1 MLLVTAQEG
10 GYMPK
15 RAMRYLVVAAV
26 CFMVPG
32 SLWAFGFPPK
42 MTQYSPGGRIGG
54 DFNGDGKLDLL
65 SISKCSPEPC
75 SSFAISVSLGSGN
88 GRFQRAIISTI
99 VDVGFQLEDIAV
111 GDFNNDHK
119 LDIALTSLAFPQSLS
134 SDVAVVLGNGDG
146 TFGAVAIS
154 PVASTFFPG
163 LLVGDVNG
171 DHNLDLVM
179 LAEQLQLKVFLGK
192 GDGTFQ
198 VLSDAPGAYGERVLA
213 DVNHDGKLDL
223 IGDSLQLGNGDGT
236 FQLPQPIS
244 GISGNVVV
252 ADFDA
257 DGNVDVAEQ
266 SYNGESPSYDSQNGV
281 NLYFGNGDGSFKPPV
296 FHWIGSTGQ
305 SGFTSMSAGDFNGD
319 GKTDLL
325 VTRGGQFDIV
335 LNRGAG
341 KLAPAVGYL
350 AIGGIG
356 ILADLNGDHR
366 TDLIFSRSTAPDK
379 ASAIPVLAGPDGT
392 FPLSR
397 SYFLPGGNYAMNI
410 FAGDLNGD
418 GRLDLVEL
426 NWQSATWRG
435 GHLNRLL
442 GNGDGSFKV
451 LPDLLTGGIDS
462 SGAALSD
469 MNHDGKLD
477 VVVVGGGVVNVRLG
491 LGDGNFQ
498 GPLATSIHYPTTAT
512 VGDFNG
518 DGIPDVALNGSARAI
533 LLGYGDGT
541 FRNVFTLPAQFE
553 SLVVGDFN
561 GDGKQDLGATF
572 LGGVGV
578 LLGNGDGTFQPVS
591 PLRTGQTQ
599 KLLAG
604 DFNSDGKLD
613 LAAVGKN
620 AGGNTVVSVYLG
632 NGDGTLRPVQN
643 TFVHGGVDPAGL
655 VAADFNQDGKVDMV
669 VSLSSADIAL
679 LPGDGSGRFQQPTFY
694 YGGTGPVVAGDF
706 DGNGT
711 QDLAVVTSERTVA
724 ILLNK

>member
-1 MLLVTAQEG
+1 
-10 GYMPK
+10 MPK
-15 RAMRYLVVAAV
+15 HAMRYLVVAAV
-26 CFMVPG
+26 CFIVPG

-42 MTQYSPGGRIGG
+42 MTQYSPGGSIGG

-88 GRFQRAIISTI
+88 GRFQRAIVSTM

-119 LDIALTSLAFPQSLS
+119 LDIALTSLAFSQSLS
-134 SDVAVVLGNGDG
+134 SDVAVVLGKGDG
-146 TFGAVAIS
+146 TFGAAAIL

-198 VLSDAPGAYGERVLA
+198 VLSDAPGTYGERVLA

-236 FQLPQPIS
+236 FQIPQPIS

-257 DGNVDVAEQ
+257 DGNLDVAEQ
-266 SYNGESPSYDSQNGV
+266 SYNGESPSYSSQNGV
-281 NLYFGNGDGSFKPPV
+281 NLYFGNGDGTFKPPV
-296 FHWIGSTGQ
+296 FHWIGGTGQ

-325 VTRGGQFDIV
+325 VGRGGQFDIV

-366 TDLIFSRSTAPDK
+366 TDLIFSRSTAPDL
-379 ASAIPVLAGPDGT
+379 ASAIPVLAGPGGT

-397 SYFLPGGNYAMNI
+397 SYSLPGGNYAMNI
-410 FAGDLNGD
+410 LAGDLNAD
-418 GRLDLVEL
+418 GRLDLIEL
-426 NWQSATWRG
+426 NWQSVTWRG

-533 LLGYGDGT
+533 LLGNGDGT

-591 PLRTGQTQ
+591 PLRSGQTQ

-604 DFNSDGKLD
+604 DFNLDGKLD

-632 NGDGTLRPVQN
+632 NGDGTLRPTQN

-669 VSLSSADIAL
+669 VSLSSADVAL
-679 LPGDGSGRFQQPTFY
+679 LLGDGSGRFQQPTFY